1 MSGQFVFDHGG
12 FPPPEET
19 EDRSGL
25 SDAEQC
31 RTHFTFGAQ
40 RADRPRP
47 VCERPLF
54 DLSKLASLR
63 RRYFDVAGTK
73 RLVIKNPFGLA
84 RVDMLKAMF
93 PQALFVFALRAPWP
107 TIRSATLKG
116 NGAYIVPTERGA
128 RRKTPRCDLRALSP
142 GWPYQ
147 RSDGSRRH
155 LLAESRGKRLFFN

>member
-93 PQALFVFALRAPWP
+93 PQACLFSPC
-107 TIRSATLKG
+107 
-116 NGAYIVPTERGA
+116 A
-128 RRKTPRCDLRALSP
+128 RLGQPFVQP
-142 GWPYQ
+142 P
-147 RSDGSRRH
+147 
-155 LLAESRGKRLFFN
+155 

>member
-63 RRYFDVAGTK
+63 RRYFDVAGT
-73 RLVIKNPFGLA
+73 
-84 RVDMLKAMF
+84 
-93 PQALFVFALRAPWP
+93 
-107 TIRSATLKG
+107 IRSATLKG

-155 LLAESRGKRLFFN
+155 LLAQSTGKRLFFN